1 MKGTRQV
8 RIFLAVLS
16 VNWNNQE
23 GFLKMKYVV
32 LNEYKQMILL
42 SLFVLVLVH
51 STALAT
57 ITHISHMVTWLIF
70 RLGLFLALG
79 IYLSWKPCFTCV
91 FIVYVMMSVFTWLK
105 VCRIIIAYFQ
115 TLNFIVPWE
124 NCAYFRN
131 REV

>member
-1 MKGTRQV
+1 MK
-8 RIFLAVLS
+8 S
-16 VNWNNQE
+16 
-23 GFLKMKYVV
+23 VV

-51 STALAT
+51 STALAM

-105 VCRIIIAYFQ
+105 VCRIRNAYFQ
-115 TLNFIVPWE
+115 T
-124 NCAYFRN
+124 
-131 REV
+131 